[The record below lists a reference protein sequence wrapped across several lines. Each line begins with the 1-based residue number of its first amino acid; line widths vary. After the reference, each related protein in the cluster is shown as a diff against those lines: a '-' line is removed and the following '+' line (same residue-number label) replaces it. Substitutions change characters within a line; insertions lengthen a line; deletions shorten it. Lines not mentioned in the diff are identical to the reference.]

1 MKWGAGVFG
10 VLLLL
15 MPVLAVTTGGTSQV
29 ATAAARSGGG
39 PGPGGGGP
47 GGDELNTAVVPP
59 DYVALVVQAGSM
71 CAGESAPLIAA
82 QVEQESGWNPRAGS
96 PAGAQGIAQFMP
108 GTWSAW
114 GADFTGDQ
122 VADVWNP
129 GDAIPSQG
137 RLMCALFA
145 QVTDLMTA
153 GRIGRGTAEQNAL
166 AAYNA
171 GRRLAD
177 RHVTGLDRPA
187 PPPGHDTNPISN
199 NSNRKHPEGDHD
211 AQYARTGRTARWCRR
226 WCRCWGCRVAG
237 VAAGGTPTRAR
248 RRCTPK
254 PDRGKC
260 VGGDCAGEVEVAVAV
275 LAEASA
281 AAPTGGVRVA
291 AAAVVVARERAEQL
305 SRAVATARDAVDDAA
320 DELEVLTTESAV
332 VTTAKAEPDADSARR
347 GSRSWA
353 RRRRQERVLA
363 AAREE
368 LVVAEETRAAA
379 EVALAA
385 AEEALAAARQAP
397 ALEPSMVIAARVRL
411 AAARQ
416 ALATAEDD
424 PAARLNDGQ
433 PSHLAGGPGRSAAQ
447 ATSAGSASA
456 EAGPTGEA
464 VVVVPFFSGVEA
476 FVEGFV
482 LPNWRHGSGAGVRW
496 CRQWWKHPEAVGRL
510 EALWEAFEA
519 MRLQPAPAI
528 SSWWLHHFDPHLRA
542 LTAGD
547 GVFAGC
553 TATERESV
561 HSPRP
566 DWPAMPPIPGLFE
579 ADPDS
584 PARPG
589 ASPATYP
596 GRLVIASRP
605 STPRLLR
612 KEHRHDVGP
621 AHPAHSL

>member
-1 MKWGAGVFG
+1 M
-10 VLLLL
+10 
-15 MPVLAVTTGGTSQV
+15 
-29 ATAAARSGGG
+29 
-39 PGPGGGGP
+39 
-47 GGDELNTAVVPP
+47 E
-59 DYVALVVQAGSM
+59 
-71 CAGESAPLIAA
+71 
-82 QVEQESGWNPRAGS
+82 
-96 PAGAQGIAQFMP
+96 
-108 GTWSAW
+108 
-114 GADFTGDQ
+114 
-122 VADVWNP
+122 
-129 GDAIPSQG
+129 
-137 RLMCALFA
+137 
-145 QVTDLMTA
+145 
-153 GRIGRGTAEQNAL
+153 
-166 AAYNA
+166 
-171 GRRLAD
+171 
-177 RHVTGLDRPA
+177 
-187 PPPGHDTNPISN
+187 
-199 NSNRKHPEGDHD
+199 
-211 AQYARTGRTARWCRR
+211 TAR
-226 WCRCWGCRVAG
+226 
-237 VAAGGTPTRAR
+237 
-248 RRCTPK
+248 
-254 PDRGKC
+254 
-260 VGGDCAGEVEVAVAV
+260 GEVEVAVAV

-584 PARPG
+584 PRQTRRVTRDLPG
-589 ASPATYP
+589 ASRDRVTTIHTQAVEEGAPA
-596 GRLVIASRP
+596 
-605 STPRLLR
+605 
-612 KEHRHDVGP
+612 
-621 AHPAHSL
+621 